1 MTSMQI
7 LGAALIACAVC
18 VAVYLIADWWY
29 MKGKRRP
36 LGGVLE
42 RRK

>member
-1 MTSMQI
+1 MTALRI
-7 LGAALIACAVC
+7 LAAVLFAFSLI